1 MPALI
6 ARLMVVFLVLG
17 VALSAGAQVIPAD
30 LKDVAVPTGAYWA
43 TQEVVVGRGQS
54 VTHRHGLEFVFALKG
69 DSVVRI
75 GSAAVTI
82 PEGKAFGVPAG
93 VAHTHLAAG
102 QGESRIVASQLAGE
116 VATWGTLEIV
126 RTRRTTS
133 LAGFRQG
140 PQLARL
146 SEVVLAPF
154 AQTPVH
160 SHPGPEA
167 VYILEGPI
175 VLQTEGKLVMLLRG
189 DLAVLPGDTA
199 LQARYIGGT
208 GQGRFLALFVVAEG
222 APFSSPVPAGFKVPP
237 QP

>member
-1 MPALI
+1 M
-6 ARLMVVFLVLG
+6 ARLMVAFLVLG
-17 VALSAGAQVIPAD
+17 VALSAGAQTVPVD
-30 LKDVAVPTGAYWA
+30 LKDIAVPAGAYWA
-43 TQEVVVGRGQS
+43 TQEVVIGRGQS
-54 VTHRHGLEFVFALKG
+54 VAHRHGLEFVFALKG
-69 DSVVRI
+69 DAAVRI

-82 PEGKAFGVPAG
+82 PEGKAYGIPAG
-93 VAHTHLAAG
+93 VAHAHLTAG

-116 VATWGTLEIV
+116 AATWGTLEIL
-126 RTRRTTS
+126 RTKRTTA

-140 PQLARL
+140 PQMARL

-160 SHPGPEA
+160 THPGPEA

-199 LQARYIGGT
+199 LQARYIGGV

-222 APFSSPVPAGFKVPP
+222 APFSSPIPAGFKAAP